1 LIRRR
6 ILKKIFADILG
17 YEVQEWIMDLEAL
30 GIHSYDLDDLAGIIY
45 GIVGFL
51 ILTPTL
57 LSADDASGIP
67 MGNLS
72 ASGLFRSSPQLLA
85 PK

>member
-30 GIHSYDLDDLAGIIY
+30 GIHSYDLDDLAQTQKI
-45 GIVGFL
+45 FHC
-51 ILTPTL
+51 
-57 LSADDASGIP
+57 
-67 MGNLS
+67 
-72 ASGLFRSSPQLLA
+72 Q
-85 PK
+85 